1 MVTPSPRLLAAARTL
16 AGVNQEALASAA
28 GVGLST
34 LRKLERGETA
44 PTSRT
49 LSKLERAL
57 AGLGVQFVFDPAGVY
72 EGIRHRR
79 VAREP
84 R

>member
-1 MVTPSPRLLAAARTL
+1 MVTPSPRLIGAARTL

-34 LRKLERGETA
+34 LRKLERGDSS

-49 LSKLERAL
+49 IAKLEKAL
-57 AGLGVQFVFDPAGVY
+57 AGFAVQFVFDPAGIY

-79 VAREP
+79 LSRDS